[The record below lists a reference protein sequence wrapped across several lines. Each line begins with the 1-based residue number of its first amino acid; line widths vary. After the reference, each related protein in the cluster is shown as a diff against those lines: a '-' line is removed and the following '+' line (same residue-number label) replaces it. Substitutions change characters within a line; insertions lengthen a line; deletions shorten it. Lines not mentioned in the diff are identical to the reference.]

1 MSTQT
6 HPHDV
11 YAIITNSVIE
21 QLENCVIPWRMPWAE
36 GGFPQNLFTK
46 RYYTSINIWLLGSRG
61 YNQNYFLTWK
71 QLKAVGASVKKGEK
85 GVMVVYL
92 KHLQNENNADQQAK
106 TVLRYYFVFN
116 IAQIDHLPEILTIPY
131 PPDTI
136 NPMSNC
142 DEIVEL
148 MPNSPNI
155 KTGKGVAKYDVAH
168 DVIIIPKED
177 TFASRASYYFELFK
191 QLVHSTGHSS
201 RLNRRE
207 IVHGGNPTIDDLT
220 VEELTVEIGASY
232 LCAVSHT
239 PIVKEKELNIKLW
252 AEAMK
257 KDSRLLMYA
266 TDQAIKAA
274 DYILNAKVKEVRES
288 MAEQLET
295 Q

>member
-11 YAIITNSVIE
+11 YTIITNSVIE

-46 RYYTSINIWLLGSRG
+46 RYYRSINIWLLGSRG
-61 YNQNYFLTWK
+61 YSQNYFLTWK

-85 GVMVVYL
+85 GIMVVYA
-92 KHLQNENNADQQAK
+92 KHLQNENNTGQEAK

-116 IAQIDHLPEILTIPY
+116 IAQIDHLPEVLTIPY

-136 NPMSNC
+136 SPMSNC
-142 DEIVEL
+142 DEIVER
-148 MPNSPNI
+148 MPNSPI
-155 KTGKGVAKYDVAH
+155 IRTGKGAPKYDVLH
-168 DVIIIPKED
+168 DAIIIPKED
-177 TFASRASYYFELFK
+177 VFVSGSSYYFELFK
-191 QLVHSTGHSS
+191 QLIHSTGHSS
-201 RLNRRE
+201 RLNRKE
-207 IVHGGNPTIDDLT
+207 MISSGNASKDDLML
-220 VEELTVEIGASY
+220 EELTADIGASY

-239 PIVKEKELNIKLW
+239 PIVKEKELNINLW

-257 KDSRLLMYA
+257 KDSRLLMHA

-274 DYILNAKVKEVRES
+274 DYILNVKVREVNEP
-288 MAEQLET
+288 MAEQFET